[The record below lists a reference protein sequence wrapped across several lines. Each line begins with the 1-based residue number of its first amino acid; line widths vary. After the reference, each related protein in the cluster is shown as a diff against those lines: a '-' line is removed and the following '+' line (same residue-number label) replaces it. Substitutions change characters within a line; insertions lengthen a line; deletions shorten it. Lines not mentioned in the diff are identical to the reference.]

1 MMPRLAIVTGAS
13 AGIGRAVSQEL
24 LRKKWTVI
32 GMARDFSTFGA
43 KPKTFRPVSI
53 DLSDLSRLP
62 ATLKTLAQKIP
73 CPDAIICN
81 AGHGQFG
88 SLEEFSYDQIRAFM
102 EFNFLSHVYLV
113 RAFIPAMK
121 KKRKGDIIVTGS
133 EAGLSGKQKGTLYC
147 ASKFALRGFAQ
158 ALREECARS
167 GVRVTVI
174 NPGMVKTGF
183 FNSLGITHG
192 KKKANYIL
200 PADVAQAISFVL
212 AARRETVF
220 DELNLSP
227 LQKSIVFK
235 PV

>member
-1 MMPRLAIVTGAS
+1 MPRLAIVTGAS
-13 AGIGRAVSQEL
+13 AGIGRAVSREL
-24 LRKKWTVI
+24 LKKKWTVI
-32 GMARDFSTFGA
+32 GIARNFSTFGA
-43 KPKTFRPVSI
+43 KPKAFRPVSA
-53 DLSDLSRLP
+53 DLSDLKRLP
-62 ATLKTLAQKIP
+62 EVLKTLAQKIP

-88 SLEEFSYDQIRAFM
+88 SLEEFSYDQIRCFM
-102 EFNFLSHVYLV
+102 ELNFLSHVYLV
-113 RAFIPAMK
+113 RTFISEMK
-121 KKRKGDIIVTGS
+121 RKGKGDIIITGS

-167 GVRVTVI
+167 GVRVTVV

-183 FNSLGITHG
+183 FDSLGITHG

-200 PADVAQAISFVL
+200 PEDIAQTVSFVL
-212 AARRETVF
+212 ASRRETVF

-227 LQKSIVFK
+227 LQKTVVFRSI
-235 PV
+235 